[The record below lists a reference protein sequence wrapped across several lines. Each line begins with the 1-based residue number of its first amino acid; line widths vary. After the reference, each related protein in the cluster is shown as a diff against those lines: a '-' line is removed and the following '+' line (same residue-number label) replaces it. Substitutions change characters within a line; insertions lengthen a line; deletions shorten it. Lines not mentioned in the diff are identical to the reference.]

1 MIVWKNREEVSTSWD
16 VSSRNAHKTKR
27 RSYMLW
33 SFFTLIKTALTDP
46 KDDKALGIKCDPA
59 YLHDNTFWAR
69 EEANTQYKVRFRS

>member
-1 MIVWKNREEVSTSWD
+1 
-16 VSSRNAHKTKR
+16 
-27 RSYMLW
+27 MLW

-59 YLHDNTFWAR
+59 YLHDSVFWAR

>member
-1 MIVWKNREEVSTSWD
+1 MIVWKNREEVNTSWD
-16 VSSRNAHKTKR
+16 VSSRNSRKTKR

-33 SFFTLIKTALTDP
+33 SFFTLIKTDP

-59 YLHDNTFWAR
+59 YLHDSVFWAR

>member
-16 VSSRNAHKTKR
+16 VSSRNSRKTKR

-33 SFFTLIKTALTDP
+33 SFFALIRTAITDP

-59 YLHDNTFWAR
+59 YLHDSDYSGR
-69 EEANTQYKVRFRS
+69 KEADTQYKTRFRS